1 MLRLQ
6 DSALDSLV
14 AARHAVLAD
23 LAQNPPPGGMGASGV
38 AGAGAGA
45 ADFLRCDSAT
55 DGAAGATRRE
65 VALLDPLLQA
75 RRLVRCRGTLVQSR
89 VG

>member
-1 MLRLQ
+1 
-6 DSALDSLV
+6 V

-23 LAQNPPPGGMGASGV
+23 LAQNPPPGGTGAGGG

-45 ADFLRCDSAT
+45 PDFLRCDSAT
-55 DGAAGATRRE
+55 DGAAGAPRRE

-75 RRLVRCRGTLVQSR
+75 RRLVRCQAPWAYTQPVET
-89 VG
+89 